1 MRTHCTLRYKTQTK
15 NNFTGED
22 VDFSINKIKT
32 MNLKDHGEEEPK
44 IINNYVFE
52 DLTPG
57 KDAAELAG

>member
-1 MRTHCTLRYKTQTK
+1 
-15 NNFTGED
+15 
-22 VDFSINKIKT
+22 

-44 IINNYVFE
+44 VINNYVFE